1 MELDVGVAQQLEDF
15 QWPGP
20 VGLLATE
27 AAVLEN
33 LGRQGK
39 PSGVARLA
47 SKAVQW
53 ILAFNWT
60 KQLKVW
66 ANDARLGRE
75 YTQRAA
81 RIAWAAEIAAG
92 LSRDTAQC
100 AVELELQRRA
110 RRQPGARQSAALA
123 ARAALLAGR
132 QGTVALIA
140 ANAGVRQAAKKP
152 SGVGGPWGIPS
163 GFLQQILASGTGGST
178 PKRKHAQDDR
188 SESSA
193 VQSMGDS
200 TMRLLHLRTAQPLLR
215 SSLCTQLRRHASCP
229 PRYTTADG
237 GVFSAPL
244 STDFGH

>member
-1 MELDVGVAQQLEDF
+1 MELDVGVARQLEDF

-27 AAVLEN
+27 ASVLEN

-140 ANAGVRQAAKKP
+140 ANAGVRQAEQEAVRMELACRRQWMAQFG
-152 SGVGGPWGIPS
+152 SLSLYESVGHHMLERMGWQVGSRLGKQHRWQRELGAQCRQHPRE
-163 GFLQQILASGTGGST
+163 AEGG
-178 PKRKHAQDDR
+178 
-188 SESSA
+188 
-193 VQSMGDS
+193 
-200 TMRLLHLRTAQPLLR
+200 
-215 SSLCTQLRRHASCP
+215 
-229 PRYTTADG
+229 
-237 GVFSAPL
+237 
-244 STDFGH
+244 